1 MARRK
6 AFFPGNSE
14 FQQLLHLFGRVA
26 KKAKEGSKGTIEWA
40 KENMEKGWEATKVKV
55 VEGLETATKAMGKNC
70 DAISG
75 DKGVYA
81 PEFNHYW
88 RRTSIPPIKFSIV
101 GKIAMLSVV
110 SVNKKVAHSAINNN
124 DVHQSSR
131 SGARVDLLVH
141 FTFSNLCEKKLA
153 LSDKAVLLVISLL
166 ASYKH
171 FKEIMLYGNRETLSF
186 DDVKSALLSKQKYDD
201 DVEPESGEGLV
212 ARGRSSDRGKGNNE
226 KKPENA
232 AEVAIAKGDS
242 DGDVYL
248 AIDTKKSRDELIVD
262 FGCTFYMI
270 PHRSW
275 FTTYESFNGGNVYM
289 GNHSICH
296 VTRKVILK
304 SRCMTV
310 LLGPLRGENLL
321 LRLEEDYNGES
332 VMYANL
338 DKIFWVEAATTAS
351 YLINCSP
358 HRSFDGNILEILWS
372 CNSVDYFNLR
382 VFGCHVYVHVN
393 EGKLLPRAV
402 KCIFLGYCSGV
413 KGYHG
418 WCPNSKY
425 RKIIHSTNVT
435 FNEDVI
441 INSGKDFVPPH
452 NVDNNHTECKV
463 KFEFDVEN
471 STHTQPPFMINIL
484 KPKMMA
490 TCLQVHKVNLKSSI
504 FWLRIVK
511 GDKSIE
517 LQDLRIINVTYWY
530 SSLQAIIT
538 FSTTEAEYI
547 SSTEGVKEA
556 IWLQGMVNEFG
567 LPQERQF
574 RRIPGDLSPGISLS
588 GDMSPGKHRTEKLEW
603 DTFPGENAGPT

>member
-1 MARRK
+1 EMARRK

-275 FTTYESFNGGNVYM
+275 FTTYESFNGDLKRNLISLSTLEAKGCKYY
-289 GNHSICH
+289 GECG
-296 VTRKVILK
+296 VIEIFKGAL
-304 SRCMTV
+304 V
-310 LLGPLRGENLL
+310 LMKAIQSGGLYVLQERGMLLTTNILIYRENLL

-517 LQDLRIINVTYWY
+517 LQDLRIINVT
-530 SSLQAIIT
+530 
-538 FSTTEAEYI
+538 
-547 SSTEGVKEA
+547 
-556 IWLQGMVNEFG
+556 
-567 LPQERQF
+567 
-574 RRIPGDLSPGISLS
+574 
-588 GDMSPGKHRTEKLEW
+588 
-603 DTFPGENAGPT
+603 